1 MHPNKVT
8 VLEMSGLVKTFGAT
22 PAAHAVLTLSTPGQ
36 PDQVGF
42 GRSVALYYRSYISY
56 QTR

>member
-8 VLEMSGLVKTFGAT
+8 VLEMSGLTMTFGAA
-22 PAAHAVLTLSTPGQ
+22 PAAHAVLTLSAQGQ
-36 PDQVGF
+36 PDHVGF
-42 GRSVALYYRSYISY
+42 GRIVASYYRSYTSH